1 MRTFSEQ
8 ETVRREKLE
17 EIRKV
22 CNPYPEKYVKKD

>member
-17 EIRKV
+17 EIRK
-22 CNPYPEKYVKKD
+22 KVKDTKKNNK